1 MHNSA
6 INYIHVNIKNAC
18 VMVLTLTVQEK
29 IIFEC
34 DEQLDDDGQ
43 CLRLQKCISCK
54 VNDFLYFESDILWS
68 QLRGEILVTIRL
80 HYPWLWSYGTQSC
93 PSLVC
98 NQKRMLH
105 SETQYFFCSHPTKAL
120 FLSLLPLE
128 IMIKMKNLF
137 QHYEGKMFLVRM

>member
-6 INYIHVNIKNAC
+6 INYIHVNMKKTHA
-18 VMVLTLTVQEK
+18 LWYWYSLYK
-29 IIFEC
+29 IRSF
-34 DEQLDDDGQ
+34 LNKMYG
-43 CLRLQKCISCK
+43 L
-54 VNDFLYFESDILWS
+54 LYFESDILWS
-68 QLRGEILVTIRL
+68 QSRANTLVTIRL

-105 SETQYFFCSHPTKAL
+105 SETQYFFCSLPTKAL